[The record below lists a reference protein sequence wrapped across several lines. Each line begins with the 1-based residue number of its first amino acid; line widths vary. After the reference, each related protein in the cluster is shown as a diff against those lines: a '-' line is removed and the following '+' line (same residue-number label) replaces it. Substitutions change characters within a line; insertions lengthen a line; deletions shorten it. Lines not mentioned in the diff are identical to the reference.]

1 MHPSPHLSKR
11 LSKTRYVWPG
21 SYWITSFALVPSI
34 CETLGLLCKS
44 EVSFPSVLWISQY
57 YKSHWPSKPDTLGAP
72 FPGSEIPRLGST
84 TWALEP
90 SLVWGKYCIII
101 IIQFVHCPPGAWD
114 LIISWVCFP
123 SYLSCF
129 HSFFMSLFMED
140 LFLHRFWFSPVM
152 VILQKLVILVC
163 SWEEVNSGSFYL
175 HLCQSL
181 QRKLLYFHT
190 NLEIICSSSVKNVSG
205 SLIGI
210 ALNL

>member
-1 MHPSPHLSKR
+1 MSA
-11 LSKTRYVWPG
+11 
-21 SYWITSFALVPSI
+21 TSFSGFRVSHSHPAPLQEFSQGNHVCLGQASI
-34 CETLGLLCKS
+34 NLFLLPW
-44 EVSFPSVLWISQY
+44 FPVHVKLCVYSVRV
-57 YKSHWPSKPDTLGAP
+57 KSHFPQSFESPNIISLIWPSKPDTLGAP

-101 IIQFVHCPPGAWD
+101 IIHFVHCPPGAWD
-114 LIISWVCFP
+114 LIMSWVCFP
-123 SYLSCF
+123 SYLSCY

-140 LFLHRFWFSPVM
+140 LILHRFWFSPVM

-181 QRKLLYFHT
+181 QRKLLYLLWHL
-190 NLEIICSSSVKNVSG
+190 NQQSII
-205 SLIGI
+205 
-210 ALNL
+210 AA